1 MSEELRVR
9 DDRSR
14 SLARALEGY
23 LTEWSERTGIA
34 VEIWAL
40 PGRDVPASFTEVVL
54 AVLEEALANVERHS
68 RARTVSVAV
77 THGRGGLRMTIS
89 DDGVGFFGE
98 ARGRG
103 VVAMRAH
110 VRRLGGSLGVNG
122 SPGEGTTVTG
132 VLPLRRQDR
141 E

>member
-1 MSEELRVR
+1 MSEEVRVR

-14 SLARALEGY
+14 TLAQALEEH

-40 PGRDVPASFTEVVL
+40 PGRDVPAAFGEVVL
-54 AVLEEALANVERHS
+54 AVLAEALSNVERHS
-68 RARTVSVAV
+68 RARVVSVAV
-77 THGRGGLRMTIS
+77 THGHGGLRMTVS

-103 VVAMRAH
+103 VTAMRAH
-110 VRRLGGSLGVNG
+110 FHRLGGSLGVNG

-132 VLPLRRQDR
+132 VLPRRG
-141 E
+141 